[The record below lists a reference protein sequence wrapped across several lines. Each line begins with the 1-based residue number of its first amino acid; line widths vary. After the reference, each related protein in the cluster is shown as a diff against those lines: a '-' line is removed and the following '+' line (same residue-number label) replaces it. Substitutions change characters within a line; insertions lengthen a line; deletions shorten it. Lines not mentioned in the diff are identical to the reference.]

1 MLRETVQEWTQQW
14 LEEGRQQ
21 GRQEGRQQGRQEG
34 RQEGE
39 AELLLRM
46 IERRFGPLSA
56 ADRALI
62 QRADAGA
69 LLIWGDRLLSARSL
83 AEVFVD

>member
-1 MLRETVQEWTQQW
+1 MLLSSSSMTLQVESPE
-14 LEEGRQQ
+14 
-21 GRQEGRQQGRQEG
+21 RQEGRQQGRQEG

-56 ADRALI
+56 ADRARI

-69 LLIWGDRLLSARSL
+69 LLI
-83 AEVFVD
+83 

>member
-1 MLRETVQEWTQQW
+1 MSGYLKTDMSKLSLAEAWRMGGWKYVRIVAGWKLR
-14 LEEGRQQ
+14 
-21 GRQEGRQQGRQEG
+21 
-34 RQEGE
+34 GE
-39 AELLLRM
+39 PRYGTM

-56 ADRALI
+56 ADRARI

-69 LLIWGDRLLSARSL
+69 LLVWGDRLLSARSL

>member
-1 MLRETVQEWTQQW
+1 VQEWTQQW
-14 LEEGRQQ
+14 LEK
-21 GRQEGRQQGRQEG
+21 GRQQGRQEG

-56 ADRALI
+56 ADRARI

>member
-1 MLRETVQEWTQQW
+1 
-14 LEEGRQQ
+14 
-21 GRQEGRQQGRQEG
+21 
-34 RQEGE
+34 
-39 AELLLRM
+39 M

-56 ADRALI
+56 ADRARI
-62 QRADAGA
+62 QRAAAGA

>member
-1 MLRETVQEWTQQW
+1 LALR
-14 LEEGRQQ
+14 R
-21 GRQEGRQQGRQEG
+21 
-34 RQEGE
+34 E

-56 ADRALI
+56 ADRARI